1 MLELERATLVVR
13 VGSIPLTA
21 TTALNQI
28 VSPPWIGVPLKLEAF
43 TAAHEA
49 ARAGAGS
56 ASMAAAQSTP
66 RTARTR
72 RRSHGDAWTCR
83 SLRRQTG
90 ILCGDM
96 GILHAT
102 EAPTAT
108 DRSAVSSA
116 PDAVRIAASPCL
128 VKAGGGPRVPP
139 RLDLPGGLAR

>member
-1 MLELERATLVVR
+1 MLELEKATLVVR

-43 TAAHEA
+43 TTDAHEA

-56 ASMAAAQSTP
+56 ASRAAPAQSKP

-102 EAPTAT
+102 EAPTAK
-108 DRSAVSSA
+108 DRSAVSLA
-116 PDAVRIAASPCL
+116 PDVPTIAAFLGL
-128 VKAGGGPRVPP
+128 VKAGGGGPP